1 MQTASRKSVD
11 IHTLNSPV
19 FPAVLKKW
27 ILFYWALAE
36 TIMCNI
42 AVEDIKSLI
51 MFHKNSHYWRS
62 PRSHI
67 KPTNGVWCPHYCNS
81 CLLTCLINYRLYYAI
96 LCYRPIYTL
105 YLRLLLCFHRS
116 YCKIILHRPMFCSV
130 KLYPNVMI
138 LNVVF
143 SLRDIQNIIS
153 L

>member
-81 CLLTCLINYRLYYAI
+81 CLLTCLINYRLYYATG
-96 LCYRPIYTL
+96 LYTHSIYA
-105 YLRLLLCFHRS
+105 YFCVFIDHIVRLFCIGLCFVRS
-116 YCKIILHRPMFCSV
+116 SYILMSW
-130 KLYPNVMI
+130 
-138 LNVVF
+138 
-143 SLRDIQNIIS
+143 S
-153 L
+153 